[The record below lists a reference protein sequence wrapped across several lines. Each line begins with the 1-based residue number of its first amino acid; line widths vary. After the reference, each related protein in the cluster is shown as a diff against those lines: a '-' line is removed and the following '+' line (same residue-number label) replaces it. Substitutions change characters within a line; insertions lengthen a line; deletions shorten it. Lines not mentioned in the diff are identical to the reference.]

1 MLHFDFRRIK
11 MKKTIAA
18 VSLVIGVT
26 LLLILTGCTKKAKY
40 DVTGKWAATIKYSSG
55 KNFSPEWEFK
65 QDGNF
70 YEFGGEAWGTYSV
83 KGDKIKITGKDEKE
97 YYSGTLNSKTHM
109 SGNFYYV
116 GFEDKET
123 ITWEAVKVD
132 E

>member
-1 MLHFDFRRIK
+1 
-11 MKKTIAA
+11 MKKTIALA
-18 VSLVIGVT
+18 SLVIGAT
-26 LLLILTGCTKKAKY
+26 LLLILTGCTKKAKH
-40 DVTGKWAATIKYSSG
+40 DVTGKWATTIKYSSG
-55 KNFSPEWEFK
+55 KTFKPEWEFK
-65 QDGNF
+65 QDGSF
-70 YEFGGEAWGTYSV
+70 HEYGGEAWGAFSV

-97 YYSGTLNSKTHM
+97 FYSGTLSSKTHM

>member
-1 MLHFDFRRIK
+1 
-11 MKKTIAA
+11 MKKTTAA

-26 LLLILTGCTKKAKY
+26 LLLILTDCAKKAKY
-40 DVTGKWAATIKYSSG
+40 DVTGKWATTIKYSSG
-55 KNFSPEWEFK
+55 KIFKPEWEFK
-65 QDGNF
+65 QDGRF
-70 YEFGGEAWGTYSV
+70 HEYGGEAWGTYRV
-83 KGDKIKITGKDEKE
+83 KGDKIKITGTDEKE
-97 YYSGTLNSKTHM
+97 YYSGTLSSKTHM